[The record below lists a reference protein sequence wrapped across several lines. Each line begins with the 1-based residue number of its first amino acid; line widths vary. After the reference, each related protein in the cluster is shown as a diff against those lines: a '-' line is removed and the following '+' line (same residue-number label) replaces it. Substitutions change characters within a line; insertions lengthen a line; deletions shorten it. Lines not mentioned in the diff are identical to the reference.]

1 MHTTKMNRRELL
13 DLITGRRRDGVQGSL
28 EIEQGTQAVQQMT
41 VIWREE
47 DDSPGGTLPRVIALP
62 REAQQEFLAWAYT
75 YLPVLRPFTAFVRLV
90 DLAEASEI
98 LHRDSAH
105 DLGRFREAFVS
116 LIICESMSRL
126 GPRPDLPQQ
135 LTPNACANSHS
146 YALARALALGFE
158 ERTEEVSAAWHSVR
172 DLTKQRTPE
181 HDPTGLTVA
190 FRVLSSCWRRQPTPS
205 GSMPPELPF
214 LEQACRE
221 IADAGDIKNE
231 TWFDLTRHW
240 DNLSEIRLQMVES
253 RENRVRAFDKAWI
266 TIAEISQTNPTLAS
280 FISGYLGSRIAPGEL
295 DHFGV
300 VARTLEAAPDAL
312 LWFGICSG
320 LRSDGQVLAFSGG
333 LGYRILRDLEQ
344 ASHVLDRPRCDLAT
358 AELEVLLNRDKPL
371 TDFRVG
377 SSGLITVEL
386 LPGVI
391 TTVRWPRPLDGQA
404 DLFERR
410 DISSETRDLIRELLV
425 ALDRVDYLR
434 TRLERTGDL
443 GIGVPRGRIDSKPR
457 RRP

>member
-1 MHTTKMNRRELL
+1 MHTTNMNRRELL
-13 DLITGRRRDGVQGSL
+13 DLIKGSL
-28 EIEQGTQAVQQMT
+28 EIEQGAQAGQQMT

-75 YLPVLRPFTAFVRLV
+75 YLAALRPFTAFVRLLDPV
-90 DLAEASEI
+90 AASEL
-98 LHRDSAH
+98 LHRDSTQ

-116 LIICESMSRL
+116 LIICESIGRL
-126 GPRPDLPQQ
+126 GPRPDSPQQ
-135 LTPNACANSHS
+135 LTPSACVNSHS
-146 YALARALALGFE
+146 YALSRALVLGFA
-158 ERTEEVSAAWHSVR
+158 ERTEEVSAAWHLVR
-172 DLTKQRTPE
+172 DLTKQRPRE
-181 HDPTGLTVA
+181 HDPADLTTA
-190 FRVLSSCWRRQPTPS
+190 FRVLGNCWKQQPTPS
-205 GSMPPELPF
+205 TSIPPELPF
-214 LEQACRE
+214 FEQACRE
-221 IADAGDIKNE
+221 IADVGDIRNE
-231 TWFDLTRHW
+231 TWFDLTGHW
-240 DNLSEIRLQMVES
+240 ANLSEIRLQMVES
-253 RENRVRAFDKAWI
+253 RESRVRAFDKALI
-266 TIAEISQTNPTLAS
+266 TIAEISRANPTLAS

-300 VARTLEAAPDAL
+300 VARTLEAAPGAL

-320 LRSDGQVLAFSGG
+320 LRSDGQALAFSGG

-377 SSGLITVEL
+377 SSGSITVEL

-391 TTVRWPRPLDGQA
+391 TAVRWPRPLDAQA
-404 DLFERR
+404 DLFEKR
-410 DISSETRDLIRELLV
+410 DISSETRDLMRELLI
-425 ALDRVDYLR
+425 ALDRVDYFR
-434 TRLERTGDL
+434 TRLERTADL
-443 GIGVPRGRIDSKPR
+443 GIGVPRGRNDPKPR